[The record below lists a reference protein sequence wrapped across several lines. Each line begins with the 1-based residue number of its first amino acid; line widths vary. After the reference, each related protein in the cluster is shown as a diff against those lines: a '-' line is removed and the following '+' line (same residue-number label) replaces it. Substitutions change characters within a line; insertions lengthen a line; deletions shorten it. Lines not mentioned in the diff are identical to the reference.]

1 MPNVEADELTNTR
14 KRSLLFLRLFCLHL
28 TEGDLA
34 GHVFYKTLR
43 QSEMFITVELLIT
56 RT

>member
-28 TEGDLA
+28 TEGDLV
-34 GHVFYKTLR
+34 GHVFYKTLH
-43 QSEMFITVELLIT
+43 QSEMLITVELLIT